1 VGCLLLI
8 VCINFGGLLIVRA
21 SARTHE
27 SAIRA
32 ALGASAARL
41 RRQTLAEA
49 LPLSA
54 AGAGGGALLALGLLK
69 VLTPWLPAYLPGLES
84 IGLHG
89 PALAFALALSMLVVL
104 LAGMLPARL
113 ASRVQLAGT
122 MQQDSRT
129 VSGGGAIRNALVAAQ
144 IALTLSLV
152 FACGLLA
159 RSLVAVMRMN
169 PGFSTQGTLTMHLE
183 VTRAKYPTNPQ
194 VADYYRRLVAR
205 VKTIPGVIE
214 AGVVNTL
221 PFTGVV
227 HGGVQFEGKSLEDQV
242 AAVIFQIKCRCYTK
256 SQFRL

>member
-152 FACGLLA
+152 FACGLVARHDISKVISMA
-159 RSLVAVMRMN
+159 RSSITIRRLSSPRALTKPGLIATPSGRRKETWGGPKRTSLGPLNSGRAWLMPTPGGDWCGCCKAARMK
-169 PGFSTQGTLTMHLE
+169 
-183 VTRAKYPTNPQ
+183 RAKTSHN
-194 VADYYRRLVAR
+194 ASA
-205 VKTIPGVIE
+205 
-214 AGVVNTL
+214 
-221 PFTGVV
+221 
-227 HGGVQFEGKSLEDQV
+227 
-242 AAVIFQIKCRCYTK
+242 
-256 SQFRL
+256 